1 MRESELRREHSPI
14 VELIGLVEAQRLLQ
28 ARISECVAA
37 CCEHGYGATEVARIL
52 RVHRATVYR
61 QAAWRKRLEKMR
73 PEMAEA
79 LREDGRGS

>member
-52 RVHRATVYR
+52 PRTPSDGLSAGCVAKAVGEDAT
-61 QAAWRKRLEKMR
+61 
-73 PEMAEA
+73 
-79 LREDGRGS
+79 